1 MTRRILSAE
10 SIKCM
15 DWQLVSP
22 SRLGREN
29 RTELVAEGANHV
41 DLEADEVAP
50 KLVPRELAIAI
61 A

>member
-1 MTRRILSAE
+1 
-10 SIKCM
+10 M

-29 RTELVAEGANHV
+29 RTELVSEGANHV

-50 KLVPRELAIAI
+50 KFVPRELAIAI

>member
-1 MTRRILSAE
+1 
-10 SIKCM
+10 M

-41 DLEADEVAP
+41 DLEAVDRDRISSSACY
-50 KLVPRELAIAI
+50 ELGYVLLAAWELLGLF
-61 A
+61 